1 MPLPPPIFE
10 DDVLVAFDKPSGL
23 LVAPDRWDKT
33 RENLMGLVHAH
44 PRYGHG
50 VANVHRL
57 DADTSGLLL
66 CAKTKPAL
74 DFLTGQF
81 QSKTVE
87 KKYHAFVALLP
98 AERAMKV
105 VAPIRDANGALPDAF
120 TVDLALGEDERQPGR
135 MRVFKGRGGK
145 DCVTEFRTLERFR
158 GSARPGP
165 RGRAGEEPPAATGFA
180 FVECRPITGR
190 THQLRVHLAAAG
202 APILNDPFYGMPDV
216 VLRLSDFKRGYKGR
230 DEEKPLIDRLA
241 LHASELTLTHPTT
254 REKFTLQ
261 APLPREFE
269 VALKYLR
276 KFAALPVGRTS
287 VRPFQ

>member
-1 MPLPPPIFE
+1 MPLPAILFE
-10 DDVLVAFDKPSGL
+10 DDTLVAFDKPSGM

-44 PRYGHG
+44 PRYGHS

-81 QSKTVE
+81 QSKTVA
-87 KKYHAFVALLP
+87 KKYHAFVAVLP
-98 AERAMKV
+98 PEAAMKV
-105 VAPIRDANGALPDAF
+105 MAPIRDAQGALPDAF
-120 TVDLALGEDERQPGR
+120 TVDVALGEDERQPGR

-145 DCVTEFRTLERFR
+145 DCLTEFRTLERFR
-158 GSARPGP
+158 GSARPLS
-165 RGRAGEEPPAATGFA
+165 RGAATGASAAGFA
-180 FVECRPITGR
+180 FLECNPLTGR

-202 APILNDPFYGMPDV
+202 APILNDPFYGDPGIA
-216 VLRLSDFKRGYKGR
+216 LKLSDFKRSYKGR
-230 DEEKPLIDRLA
+230 EDEKPLIARLA
-241 LHASELTLTHPTT
+241 LHASELTLKHPAT
-254 REKFTLQ
+254 REPVTLRS
-261 APLPREFE
+261 PLPHEFE

-276 KFAALPVGRTS
+276 KFAAARAG
-287 VRPFQ
+287 